1 MAFDD
6 TYWMREALL
15 EGKKAHFIAPPNP
28 AVGCILV
35 KDGKEI
41 ARGHTQAPGSNHAE
55 IEAIEAAKKAGASP
69 KGATAYVTLEPCSHQ
84 GRTPPCATRLVKEGI
99 ARVVFAVE
107 DPNPLVSGKG
117 AKILRDAGV
126 EVVSGVCEKEAR
138 IDHCGFF
145 SRITKNR
152 PWVRLK
158 SAISLDGRIALNNGV
173 SQWITGEEAR
183 SDAMRYRAL
192 SQGLLTGVG
201 TVLADNP
208 QMNVRV
214 ENLPSPVKFV
224 IDSKAKTPLEAKILQ
239 GKKTVIFVGDVAD
252 ATKCE
257 ALEKAGAEIVRLPI
271 KEDGHISLKLVL
283 EEIAK
288 RGVNE
293 LHVEAGGQLSGAM
306 LEAGLVDELLI
317 YVAPKF
323 LGPGMP
329 LAQLKE
335 KTTLNTTESWNFVSV
350 DAVGKDRRLV
360 LRKELIE

>member
-1 MAFDD
+1 MLSEDV
-6 TYWMREALL
+6 YWMKEALL

-28 AVGCILV
+28 AVGCVLV

-55 IEAIEAAKKAGASP
+55 IEAIEAAKKAGISP

-84 GRTPPCATRLVKEGI
+84 GRTPPCAVRLVKEGI
-99 ARVVFAVE
+99 ARVVFAVK

-126 EVVSGVCEKEAR
+126 EVVGGVCEKEAK

-145 SRITKNR
+145 SRMTRNR

-173 SQWITGEEAR
+173 SQWITGNEAR
-183 SDAMRYRAL
+183 IDAMRYRAQ

-224 IDSKAKTPLEAKILQ
+224 IDSKARTPVDAKILQ
-239 GKKTVIFVGDVAD
+239 GQKTVIFVGENAS
-252 ATKCE
+252 AAQCE
-257 ALEKAGAEIVRLPI
+257 ALEKAGAEIVRFPLT
-271 KEDGHISLKLVL
+271 ETGHISLERVL

-293 LHVEAGGQLSGAM
+293 LHVEAGGQLSGAL
-306 LEAGLVDELLI
+306 LEENLVDELLI
-317 YVAPKF
+317 YMAPKF

-335 KTTLNTTESWNFVSV
+335 KTTLEAIKTWDFVSAN
-350 DAVGKDRRLV
+350 AVGKDIRLV
-360 LRKELIE
+360 LRKEFNK

>member
-1 MAFDD
+1 MTCDD
-6 TYWMREALL
+6 TYWMKEALL

-55 IEAIEAAKKAGASP
+55 IEALEAAKKAGVSP

-99 ARVVFAVE
+99 SCVVFAVE

-117 AKILRDAGV
+117 AQILRGAGI

-145 SRITKNR
+145 SRITRNR

-158 SAISLDGRIALNNGV
+158 SAVSLDGRTALNNGV

-183 SDAMRYRAL
+183 RDAMHYRAL

-208 QMNVRV
+208 QMNVRM

-224 IDSKAKTPLEAKILQ
+224 IDSKAKTPVDAKILQ
-239 GKKTVIFVGDVAD
+239 GEKTVIFVGEQAD

-257 ALEKAGAEIVRLPI
+257 ALEKAGAEIVRLPL
-271 KEDGHISLKLVL
+271 KETGHISLKSVL

-288 RGVNE
+288 QGVNE
-293 LHVEAGGQLSGAM
+293 LHVEAGAQLSGAM
-306 LEAGLVDELLI
+306 LEENLVDELLI
-317 YVAPKF
+317 YMAPKL

-335 KTTLNTTESWNFVSV
+335 KRALDAVKTWDVISV
-350 DAVGKDRRLV
+350 DAVGKDIRLV
-360 LRKELIE
+360 LRKEFI